1 MVAINTRKK
10 NRNRLSRSV
19 QKPQNLSKKDNSEL
33 HSASKPLR
41 SSYSS
46 TILSP
51 LSRGKTLTSNNISR
65 PEDINVNSLRDLKR
79 KSSYISIPE
88 KCIKVVEEEF
98 DEAILD
104 ELVDVQGD
112 GNCSYRAVSVGLVG
126 NEEYWRDLKNEVLK
140 YIEDHKEILK
150 LEFDADYID
159 EAIRYHSAENNWADE
174 LIFLMTAHRYN
185 LKLIIESPSYPNSP
199 IYNQECSNERI
210 LKLFIMNA
218 IRKSKLYKQITVQN
232 LKVNLVNIY
241 KKKIYHWSMVHH
253 ISQPL
258 KAQ

>member
-1 MVAINTRKK
+1 M
-10 NRNRLSRSV
+10 
-19 QKPQNLSKKDNSEL
+19 
-33 HSASKPLR
+33 
-41 SSYSS
+41 
-46 TILSP
+46 
-51 LSRGKTLTSNNISR
+51 
-65 PEDINVNSLRDLKR
+65 
-79 KSSYISIPE
+79 
-88 KCIKVVEEEF
+88 
-98 DEAILD
+98 
-104 ELVDVQGD
+104 
-112 GNCSYRAVSVGLVG
+112 
-126 NEEYWRDLKNEVLK
+126 K

-241 KKKIYHWSMVHH
+241 KKKIYH
-253 ISQPL
+253 
-258 KAQ
+258 